1 MASNRKV
8 TKSQFSAGTTIDG
21 ADIDAT
27 VDEFVEYHNEVPRGF
42 TDGRLTP
49 VNYVSH
55 WSPAKPHFTNNEEP
69 GPGVSTFTGIGRQ
82 VPVNYTSWT
91 EHNFPFLVCRNWIDE
106 TYPLSLTVPNPPTLN
121 NEYRHKGFASTS
133 DLDLHEIWT
142 RGTPTATGI
151 PTYTV
156 NDPAIPNSMDI
167 LPDNNGYGSVSKRLG
182 FAGFQIPVYHPMNQ
196 KSLAATF
203 SYYFDKPVVISAL
216 NVVAASEHPISYF
229 GSGVNLATPAT
240 PFFNMD
246 TTNDLD
252 YKAPHAVLNRQ
263 AVQYDDTT
271 MRTTITTKYIEDCTD
286 GTTNNIGYT
295 GNVFPG
301 ADSMGLGGSIST
313 LGNFYP
319 KVQLSIDNEFN
330 TEKRELNNLAVNIRE
345 MGHNGGAYK
354 FNRLHPTSRQSG
366 PATVGAD
373 YTDME
378 PTYPGGATWGVFIT
392 EQNLNIP
399 IPAGSRVRFSIII
412 NGNNAAHAFEWNS
425 NLTVLEEVE
434 D

>member
-49 VNYVSH
+49 VNYVAH
-55 WSPAKPHFTNNEEP
+55 WSPTKPHFTNSREP
-69 GPGVSTFTGIGRQ
+69 GAVATFTDRNRH

-91 EHNFPFLVCRNWIDE
+91 EHNFPFLVCRNWVDE
-106 TYPLSLTVPNPPTLN
+106 TYPLSVTVPDPPTLN
-121 NEYRHKGFASTS
+121 NEYRHKGFASNS

-142 RGTPTATGI
+142 RGTPVADGM
-151 PTYTV
+151 PTYV
-156 NDPAIPNSMDI
+156 ANDPAVPNSMDI
-167 LPDNNGYGSVSKRLG
+167 IPDTNGFGSLSKRVNIG
-182 FAGFQIPVYHPMNQ
+182 TFQIPVYHPMNQ
-196 KSLAATF
+196 KYLAATF
-203 SYYFDKPVVISAL
+203 SYYFDKPVVLSSL

-229 GSGVNLATPAT
+229 GSGLDLVDPAN

-246 TTNDLD
+246 TVNNLD
-252 YKAPHAVLNRQ
+252 YKAPHATVNRS
-263 AVQYDDTT
+263 AVQYDDPP
-271 MRTTITTKYIEDCTD
+271 MRTTIPTKFIEDCTD
-286 GTTNNIGYT
+286 GTTNNIGHT

-313 LGNFYP
+313 EGNFYP

-345 MGHNGGAYK
+345 MGHNASAYK
-354 FNRLHPTSRQSG
+354 FNRLHPTSRRSG
-366 PATVGAD
+366 PATVGAN

-378 PTYPGGATWGVFIT
+378 PAYPGGATWGVFIT

-412 NGNNAAHAFEWNS
+412 QGFNAAHAFEWNS